1 MEAFEEQTL
10 ATAPEPPRIWKR
22 CIDDTFTVMKQ
33 HNADNFLSH
42 LNQQHPSIRFTME
55 TENNNRIAFLDT
67 LVTRKLNI
75 ESYVLLQHQD
85 DLHVVV
91 NNYVKERVVTV
102 RPSAPRY
109 TVEVTAEKRKLR
121 QLERKWRASR
131 LPADR
136 VRYVHQCNVVINL
149 IKSLKSEY
157 YSSIIKENSG
167 NQKVLF
173 KTVQKLLQ
181 KPTVNYYP
189 PSKNDRMLADEFAT
203 FFTTKIDTLHNDL
216 LVKKKAL
223 IYSADCVTDEVLTMS
238 STKFSTF
245 TEMKLDDIRELTATL
260 FSKSCVLDPLPSSI
274 IKQCID
280 LLLPTIANI
289 INLSLRD
296 GCMPTCLKSAVLS
309 PLLKKPDAD
318 FSQFKNFRPISNLK
332 ALSKI
337 IEKSVALQLTNYLMN
352 NNLLENCQSVHKVHH
367 LTLCLMKYYW
377 IGCLNVMV

>member
-1 MEAFEEQTL
+1 M
-10 ATAPEPPRIWKR
+10 
-22 CIDDTFTVMKQ
+22 
-33 HNADNFLSH
+33 
-42 LNQQHPSIRFTME
+42 
-55 TENNNRIAFLDT
+55 
-67 LVTRKLNI
+67 
-75 ESYVLLQHQD
+75 
-85 DLHVVV
+85 
-91 NNYVKERVVTV
+91 NNYDEVLRSLLDKHAPVKERVVTV
-102 RPSAPRY
+102 RPSAPWY
-109 TVEVTAEKRKLR
+109 TVEVTAEKRKQR
-121 QLERKWRASR
+121 QLKRKWRASR

-149 IKSLKSEY
+149 IKSLKLEY
-157 YSSIIKENSG
+157 YSSIIKGNAG

-189 PSKNDRMLADEFAT
+189 SSKNDRMLADEFAT

-238 STKFSTF
+238 SLKFSTF
-245 TEMKLDDIRELTATL
+245 TEMKLDIRELTATL

-274 IKQCID
+274 TKQCID
-280 LLLPTIANI
+280 LLLPTIVNI

-296 GCMPTCLKSAVLS
+296 GCRPTCLKSAVLS

-318 FSQFKNFRPISNLK
+318 LSQFKNFRPISNLK
-332 ALSKI
+332 AQSKI

-352 NNLLENCQSVHKVHH
+352 NNLLENFQSAYKVHH
-367 LTLCLMKYYW
+367 STET
-377 IGCLNVMV
+377 VMVKVQDDILHAIDRNEAVVLLMLDLSAAFDTVS

>member
-22 CIDDTFTVMKQ
+22 CVDDTFTVMKQ

-75 ESYVLLQHQD
+75 ESSVLLQHQD

-167 NQKVLF
+167 NKKVLF
-173 KTVQKLLQ
+173 KSYFKSQLFTTIHPPKTTVSLLMNLLPFSLLRLIHYIMISLLQRKLL
-181 KPTVNYYP
+181 
-189 PSKNDRMLADEFAT
+189 F
-203 FFTTKIDTLHNDL
+203 IL
-216 LVKKKAL
+216 LIVSL
-223 IYSADCVTDEVLTMS
+223 MRYS
-238 STKFSTF
+238 
-245 TEMKLDDIRELTATL
+245 
-260 FSKSCVLDPLPSSI
+260 
-274 IKQCID
+274 QC
-280 LLLPTIANI
+280 L
-289 INLSLRD
+289 
-296 GCMPTCLKSAVLS
+296 
-309 PLLKKPDAD
+309 
-318 FSQFKNFRPISNLK
+318 
-332 ALSKI
+332 
-337 IEKSVALQLTNYLMN
+337 
-352 NNLLENCQSVHKVHH
+352 
-367 LTLCLMKYYW
+367 
-377 IGCLNVMV
+377 